1 MDMSLKEQLTS
12 RARPSVTEHIEI
24 KDPREAKAK
33 LQQALR
39 VLKQAEAKG
48 DPVEVKRCKTAV
60 TRAGK
65 QLEKCFAKITLR
77 ALKSKPY
84 EALIGEHPPTPEQ
97 IAEAGKNPA
106 DWPEWNEDTFYPA
119 LFAACAEGDMEEED
133 WSGFLEENVSRGERR
148 RLYMAALA
156 VNENER
162 MPESTMLP
170 KGSPGTG
177 TWLSNL
183 L

>member
-1 MDMSLKEQLTS
+1 MSLKDQLTT
-12 RARPSVTEHIEI
+12 RARPSITEHIEI
-24 KDPREAKAK
+24 KDPSEAKAK

-39 VLKQAEAKG
+39 VLKHAEAKG
-48 DPVEVKRCKTAV
+48 DPAEVKRCKAAAN
-60 TRAGK
+60 RAGK
-65 QLEKCFAKITLR
+65 QVEACFAKIILR
-77 ALKSKPY
+77 ALKSEAY
-84 EALIGEHPPTPEQ
+84 EALIEEHPPTPEQ
-97 IAEAGKNPA
+97 TAKAGKNPA
-106 DWPEWNEDTFYPA
+106 ERPEWNEDTFYPA
-119 LFAACAEGDMEEED
+119 LFAACAEGDMTED
-133 WSGFLEENVSRGERR
+133 DWAGFLEENVSRGERR

-162 MPESTMLP
+162 MPESMMLP